1 VFLDPHDGD
10 LNGFFL
16 LRGDPAKLEQLLGTR
31 NGLPTP
37 RARCCTDGS
46 GVVRGVTGGTLMQ
59 RTGLWTKLLP
69 PA

>member
-1 VFLDPHDGD
+1 MDYPHH
-10 LNGFFL
+10 
-16 LRGDPAKLEQLLGTR
+16 A
-31 NGLPTP
+31 
-37 RARCCTDGS
+37 RAAAPDGS